1 MTRLPQAR
9 AALVIPA
16 LDEEAAIGVT
26 LGRVPRELYRQIV
39 VADNGSRDRTAA
51 IARAAGATVVFEPE
65 RGYGAACLRA
75 LAALPEDTEAVV
87 FMDADASDAP
97 EEAARLLEP
106 IYSGRADLVLGSRE
120 LGRAERGA
128 LLPHQRFG
136 NWLATRLIRWLYGHA
151 YTDLGPFRAI
161 SLPALRRLG
170 MRDRNYGW
178 TIEMQIR
185 AIQHGLRI
193 LEVPVSYRPR
203 IGVSKVSG
211 NLRASIRAGLKIL
224 WTVFRLSLAKPP
236 SESGQSGG

>member
-1 MTRLPQAR
+1 M
-9 AALVIPA
+9 LVIPA

-26 LGRVPRELYRQIV
+26 LERVPRELYRQIV
-39 VADNGSRDRTAA
+39 VADNGSRDRTAE

-106 IYSGRADLVLGSRE
+106 IYTGRADLVLGSRE
-120 LGRAERGA
+120 LGQAEPGA

-161 SLPALRRLG
+161 SLPTLRRLR

-211 NLRASIRAGLKIL
+211 NLPASIRAGLKIL

-236 SESGQSGG
+236 SESDRNGG

>member
-1 MTRLPQAR
+1 M
-9 AALVIPA
+9 LVIPA
-16 LDEEAAIGVT
+16 VDEEAAIGVT
-26 LGRVPRELYRQIV
+26 LSRVPRDLYRQIV
-39 VADNGSRDRTAA
+39 VADNGSRDRTAE

-75 LAALPEDTEAVV
+75 LAALPEDAEAVV

-97 EEAARLLEP
+97 EEAGRLLEP

-120 LGRAERGA
+120 LGQAEPGA

-161 SLPALRRLG
+161 SIPALRRLD

-211 NLRASIRAGLKIL
+211 NLQASIRAGLKIL
-224 WTVFRLSLAKPP
+224 WTVFRLSLAKPR
-236 SESGQSGG
+236 SESSRSGG

>member
-1 MTRLPQAR
+1 MTGLPQAR
-9 AALVIPA
+9 AVLVIPA

-26 LGRVPRELYRQIV
+26 LKRVPRELYRQVV
-39 VADNGSRDRTAA
+39 VADNGSRDRTAE
-51 IARAAGATVVFEPE
+51 IARAAGATVVSEPE

-75 LAALPEDTEAVV
+75 LAALPEDIEAVV

-106 IYSGRADLVLGSRE
+106 IYTGRADLVLGSRE
-120 LGRAERGA
+120 LGQAEPGA

-161 SLPALRRLG
+161 SLPALRRLR

-211 NLRASIRAGLKIL
+211 NLPASIRAGLKIL

-236 SESGQSGG
+236 SESDRNGG

>member
-1 MTRLPQAR
+1 V
-9 AALVIPA
+9 LVIPA

-26 LGRVPRELYRQIV
+26 LERVPRELYRQIV
-39 VADNGSRDRTAA
+39 VADNGSRDRTAE

-106 IYSGRADLVLGSRE
+106 IYTGRADLVLGSRE
-120 LGRAERGA
+120 LGQAEPGA

-161 SLPALRRLG
+161 SLPTLRRLR

-211 NLRASIRAGLKIL
+211 NLPASIRAGLKIL

-236 SESGQSGG
+236 SESDRNGG

>member
-1 MTRLPQAR
+1 M
-9 AALVIPA
+9 LVIPA

-26 LGRVPRELYRQIV
+26 LKRVPRELYRQVV
-39 VADNGSRDRTAA
+39 VADNGSRDRTAE
-51 IARAAGATVVFEPE
+51 IARAAGATVVSEPE

-75 LAALPEDTEAVV
+75 LAALPEDIEAVV

-106 IYSGRADLVLGSRE
+106 IYTGRADLVLGSRE
-120 LGRAERGA
+120 LGQAEPGA

-161 SLPALRRLG
+161 SLPALRRLR

-211 NLRASIRAGLKIL
+211 NLPASIRAGLKIL

-236 SESGQSGG
+236 SESDRNGG